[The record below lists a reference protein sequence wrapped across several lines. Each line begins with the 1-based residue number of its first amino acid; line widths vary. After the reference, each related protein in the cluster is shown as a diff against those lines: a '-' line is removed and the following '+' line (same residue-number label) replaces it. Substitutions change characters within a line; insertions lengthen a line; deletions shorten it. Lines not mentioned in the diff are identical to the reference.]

1 MKIKDT
7 FLLREVAGETVV
19 IPAGET
25 QNLNFMITLNG
36 TGAFLWKNLLENT
49 TTDAL
54 VDALLGEYDVDRDAA
69 KAHVETF
76 VGKLNDYGILEQ

>member
-1 MKIKDT
+1 MKIKDS

-36 TGAFLWKNLLENT
+36 TGAFLWKNLLEDT

-54 VDALLGEYDVDRDAA
+54 VEALLKEYDVNADEARTHVDA
-69 KAHVETF
+69 F

>member
-1 MKIKDT
+1 MKIKDS

-36 TGAFLWKNLLENT
+36 TGAFLWKNLLE
-49 TTDAL
+49 DCRA
-54 VDALLGEYDVDRDAA
+54 V
-69 KAHVETF
+69 
-76 VGKLNDYGILEQ
+76 LEQRQQEQ